1 MKAKYRDYKIFDSF
15 KYRSSHRRFSI
26 RKGVLR
32 NFAKFRGKYLCQSL
46 LFNKFAGLR
55 PGILFKKGLWHRWF
69 PVSFAKFLNT
79 IFTEYLRA
87 TASASNLFWM
97 NFQWKFLT
105 YIAIVSINTSKY
117 MRQNFRK
124 IFFV

>member
-15 KYRSSHRRFSI
+15 KYRSNHRRFSI

-55 PGILFKKGLWHRWF
+55 PGILFKKGLWHRWL
-69 PVSFAKFLNT
+69 PVSFTKFLNT

-117 MRQNFRK
+117 MCQNFRK